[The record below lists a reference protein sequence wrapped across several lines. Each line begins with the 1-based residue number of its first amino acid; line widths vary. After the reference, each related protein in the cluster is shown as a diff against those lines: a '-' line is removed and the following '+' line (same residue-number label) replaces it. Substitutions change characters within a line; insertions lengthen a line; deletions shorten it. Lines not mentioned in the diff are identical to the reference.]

1 MAGNSTESGRSVTSK
16 ITSILLTFTEGSEHS
31 LTEIAR
37 LAGLPISTAHR
48 LTSELASWRLLERTE
63 DGHYRAGLPLRMIG
77 TVDACPPSIAER
89 APCVLEDLSAATK
102 SRARLGV
109 LQELDVAYI
118 EKQPGP
124 RPATAFTPAATLPAH
139 PTALGRA
146 LLAFSPAR
154 TVEMTIMRGL
164 RPYTAHTITSP
175 DRFRRALAVTRLTRV
190 AVTRWELEAGV
201 CGVAMPVF
209 GPGGEVVAAIELAVR
224 DLGHELHPCMAA
236 LAIASRS
243 LSRELAGDARAGT
256 ARPAA
261 GPRAR
266 CGDGRRRT
274 EPRRP
279 TLRARPRADRS
290 SQVLDVAAR
299 SLRRAPGSARC
310 PSAAGP
316 AAGRRCSSDQTAQS
330 SHQVPVRRSA
340 VPRHSAPVAG
350 SESLSL
356 TMCQAFGPGGLTM
369 PAMCPPL
376 PSTNRTGPLT
386 RPTVL

>member
-48 LTSELASWRLLERTE
+48 LTSELASWRLLERTD

-89 APCVLEDLSAATK
+89 APCVLEDLSTATK
-102 SRARLGV
+102 ARARLGV

-146 LLAFSPAR
+146 LLAFSPTR

-164 RPYTAHTITSP
+164 RPYTQHTITSP

-209 GPGGEVVAAIELAVR
+209 GPGGDVVAAIELAVH
-224 DLGHELHPCMAA
+224 DLAKDLQPVMAA

-243 LSRELAGDARAGT
+243 LSRELAGDARTVRHNRST
-256 ARPAA
+256 AERTWRSAPSTAPLRAAQRVTRSPRRVNVLQGIGRPASN
-261 GPRAR
+261 PCRT
-266 CGDGRRRT
+266 CTDGGGRF
-274 EPRRP
+274 
-279 TLRARPRADRS
+279 
-290 SQVLDVAAR
+290 
-299 SLRRAPGSARC
+299 
-310 PSAAGP
+310 P
-316 AAGRRCSSDQTAQS
+316 AIS
-330 SHQVPVRRSA
+330 P
-340 VPRHSAPVAG
+340 
-350 SESLSL
+350 
-356 TMCQAFGPGGLTM
+356 
-369 PAMCPPL
+369 
-376 PSTNRTGPLT
+376 
-386 RPTVL
+386 